1 MTSVFESQQTKI
13 MKITQGMGKK
23 KNYDGVPCK
32 WMQETFEL
40 FNMAP

>member
-1 MTSVFESQQTKI
+1 MD
-13 MKITQGMGKK
+13 KK

-40 FNMAP
+40 FNMASLNSYL